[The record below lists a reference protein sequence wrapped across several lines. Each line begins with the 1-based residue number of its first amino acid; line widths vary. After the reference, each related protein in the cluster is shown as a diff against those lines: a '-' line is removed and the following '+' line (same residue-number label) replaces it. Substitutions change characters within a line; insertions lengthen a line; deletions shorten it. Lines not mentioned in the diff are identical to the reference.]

1 MLLRHSGVPLSLLLP
16 LLLLPFNAAAQPAPS
31 SNQKSMSLDE
41 IQHIGSMATSDPA
54 VAKNPTDR
62 ISLCERGNAAMCMA
76 VAAAFYNGND
86 GAAVQDLAKAA
97 KWYEAACKAS
107 DANGCVSA
115 AELNLRGGETARNET
130 SARSLYSKA
139 CDLGNAVACAA
150 TAEMWGAGMGGD
162 KNLVKARELY
172 QKSCEG
178 NCAAGCHNLGV
189 AWNQGIGGSV
199 DKARAKQAF
208 DKACQLGRQK
218 SCGFNPEAK

>member
-1 MLLRHSGVPLSLLLP
+1 
-16 LLLLPFNAAAQPAPS
+16 
-31 SNQKSMSLDE
+31 
-41 IQHIGSMATSDPA
+41 
-54 VAKNPTDR
+54 
-62 ISLCERGNAAMCMA
+62 
-76 VAAAFYNGND
+76 
-86 GAAVQDLAKAA
+86 
-97 KWYEAACKAS
+97 
-107 DANGCVSA
+107 
-115 AELNLRGGETARNET
+115 
-130 SARSLYSKA
+130 
-139 CDLGNAVACAA
+139 
-150 TAEMWGAGMGGD
+150 MGGD